1 MTTPSCVLLQS
12 MRRIL
17 LTNSVPPPR
26 LEIVSPYTDTT
37 ASEVPPSQP
46 LYSKKQLDMR
56 RKYEILQYKDN
67 GVVNGKQTKKVLYT
81 NLMNNNRNRYTI
93 SVPENNGVTVYST
106 NACPDDEKI
115 GVPTTSS
122 GVPGPTEMIYYEP
135 DVPLYMFGYQK
146 NDYAILP
153 KVIDK
158 NNIAQIIS
166 NTNIPINIDELTN
179 IFTMIFNEHTPQGDQ
194 SINIT
199 IPMLIN
205 LTGSTTDIYES
216 VKVMISDY
224 IVQILQ
230 GIQEINVDN
239 MEIFLDN
246 NEIIINDFDENGNFE
261 INQEVIANIIYN
273 FPIIPEGTMSVNIQP
288 IFTIING
295 VINQISVLANP
306 DGNNEFN
313 VDLS

>member
-1 MTTPSCVLLQS
+1 

-67 GVVNGKQTKKVLYT
+67 GVINGKRTKKVLYT

-106 NACPDDEKI
+106 NACPDDDKI
-115 GVPTTSS
+115 AVPTTSS

-153 KVIDK
+153 KVLDK
-158 NNIAQIIS
+158 SNIAQIIS
-166 NTNIPINIDELTN
+166 NTNIPININQLTH
-179 IFTMIFNEHTPQGDQ
+179 IFTMIFNEYTPQGDQ
-194 SINIT
+194 SINIS

-205 LTGSTTDIYES
+205 IIGSTTDIDSS

-230 GIQEINVDN
+230 AVQEINVDN

>member
-1 MTTPSCVLLQS
+1 

-67 GVVNGKQTKKVLYT
+67 GVINGKRTKKVLYT

-106 NACPDDEKI
+106 NACPDDDKI
-115 GVPTTSS
+115 AVPTTSS

-153 KVIDK
+153 KVLDK
-158 NNIAQIIS
+158 SNIAQIIS
-166 NTNIPINIDELTN
+166 NTNIPININQLTH
-179 IFTMIFNEHTPQGDQ
+179 IFTMIFNEYTPQGDQ
-194 SINIT
+194 SINIS

-205 LTGSTTDIYES
+205 IIGSTTDIDSS

-230 GIQEINVDN
+230 AVQEINVDN

-261 INQEVIANIIYN
+261 INQEVIANIIY
-273 FPIIPEGTMSVNIQP
+273 QK
-288 IFTIING
+288 
-295 VINQISVLANP
+295 VL
-306 DGNNEFN
+306 
-313 VDLS
+313 

>member
-1 MTTPSCVLLQS
+1 

-37 ASEVPPSQP
+37 ASETPPSQP
-46 LYSKKQLDMR
+46 LHSKKQLDMR

-67 GVVNGKQTKKVLYT
+67 GVVNGKRTKKVLYT

-93 SVPENNGVTVYST
+93 SVPEDNGVTVYST
-106 NACPDDEKI
+106 NACPDDDKI
-115 GVPTTSS
+115 AVPTTSS

-158 NNIAQIIS
+158 DKIAQIIS
-166 NTNIPINIDELTN
+166 NTNIPINIDGLTH
-179 IFTMIFNEHTPQGDQ
+179 IFTMIFNEYTTQGDQ
-194 SINIT
+194 SINVT

-205 LTGSTTDIYES
+205 IIGNTTNIDSS
-216 VKVMISDY
+216 VNVVVSDY

-230 GIQEINVDN
+230 GTQEINVDN

-246 NEIIINDFDENGNFE
+246 NEIIIDDFDENGNFE

-273 FPIIPEGTMSVNIQP
+273 LQIIPEGTMSVNIQP

-313 VDLS
+313 IDLS

>member
-67 GVVNGKQTKKVLYT
+67 GVVNGKRTKKVLYT

-106 NACPDDEKI
+106 NACPDDDKI
-115 GVPTTSS
+115 AVPTTSS
-122 GVPGPTEMIYYEP
+122 GVPGPTEMLYYEP
-135 DVPLYMFGYQK
+135 NVPLYMFGYQT

-153 KVIDK
+153 KTSDK
-158 NNIAQIIS
+158 SNIAQIIS
-166 NTNIPINIDELTN
+166 NTNIPISINELTN
-179 IFTMIFNEHTPQGDQ
+179 ILTMLFDENTPQGNQ
-194 SINIT
+194 SIEIT
-199 IPMLIN
+199 IPISMN
-205 LTGSTTDIYES
+205 VSGSTSDVDS
-216 VKVMISDY
+216 DVKVIINDF
-224 IVQILQ
+224 IVKILQ
-230 GIQEINVDN
+230 GIQEINPSDI
-239 MEIFLDN
+239 EIFLDN
-246 NEIIINDFDENGNFE
+246 NEFDIDEFDENGKFE
-261 INQEVIANIIYN
+261 INQDIIANIKYN
-273 FPIIPEGTMSVNIQP
+273 FQLISESTMSVNVQL
-288 IFTIING
+288 
-295 VINQISVLANP
+295 VL
-306 DGNNEFN
+306 
-313 VDLS
+313 L

>member
-37 ASEVPPSQP
+37 ASETPPSQP
-46 LYSKKQLDMR
+46 LHSKKQLDMR

-67 GVVNGKQTKKVLYT
+67 GVVNGKRTKKVLYT

-93 SVPENNGVTVYST
+93 SVPEDNGVTVYST
-106 NACPDDEKI
+106 NACPDDDKI
-115 GVPTTSS
+115 AVPTTSS

-158 NNIAQIIS
+158 DKIAQIIS
-166 NTNIPINIDELTN
+166 NTNIPINIDGLTH
-179 IFTMIFNEHTPQGDQ
+179 IFTMIFNEYTTQGDQ
-194 SINIT
+194 SINVT

-205 LTGSTTDIYES
+205 IIGNTTNIDSS
-216 VKVMISDY
+216 VNVVVSDY

-230 GIQEINVDN
+230 GTQEINVDN

-246 NEIIINDFDENGNFE
+246 NEIIIDDFDENGNFE

-273 FPIIPEGTMSVNIQP
+273 LQIIPEGTMSVNIQP

-313 VDLS
+313 IDLS

>member
-67 GVVNGKQTKKVLYT
+67 GVVNGKRTKKVLYT

-106 NACPDDEKI
+106 NACPDDDKI
-115 GVPTTSS
+115 AVPTTSS

-135 DVPLYMFGYQK
+135 DVPLYMFGYQT

-153 KVIDK
+153 KTSDK
-158 NNIAQIIS
+158 SNIAQIIS
-166 NTNIPINIDELTN
+166 K
-179 IFTMIFNEHTPQGDQ
+179 H
-194 SINIT
+194 
-199 IPMLIN
+199 
-205 LTGSTTDIYES
+205 
-216 VKVMISDY
+216 
-224 IVQILQ
+224 
-230 GIQEINVDN
+230 
-239 MEIFLDN
+239 
-246 NEIIINDFDENGNFE
+246 
-261 INQEVIANIIYN
+261 
-273 FPIIPEGTMSVNIQP
+273 
-288 IFTIING
+288 
-295 VINQISVLANP
+295 
-306 DGNNEFN
+306 
-313 VDLS
+313 

>member
-67 GVVNGKQTKKVLYT
+67 GVINGKRTKKVLYT

-106 NACPDDEKI
+106 NACPDDDKI
-115 GVPTTSS
+115 AVPTTSS

-153 KVIDK
+153 KVLDK
-158 NNIAQIIS
+158 SNIAQIIS
-166 NTNIPINIDELTN
+166 NTNIPININQLTH
-179 IFTMIFNEHTPQGDQ
+179 IFTMIFNEYTPQGDQ
-194 SINIT
+194 SINIS

-205 LTGSTTDIYES
+205 IIGSTTDIDSS

-230 GIQEINVDN
+230 AVQEINVDN

>member
-67 GVVNGKQTKKVLYT
+67 GVVNGKRTKKVLYT

-106 NACPDDEKI
+106 NACPDDDKI
-115 GVPTTSS
+115 AVPTTSS
-122 GVPGPTEMIYYEP
+122 GVPGPTEMLYYEP
-135 DVPLYMFGYQK
+135 NVPLYMFGYQT

-153 KVIDK
+153 KTSDK
-158 NNIAQIIS
+158 SNIAQIIS
-166 NTNIPINIDELTN
+166 NTNIPISINELTN
-179 IFTMIFNEHTPQGDQ
+179 ILTMLFDENTPQGNQ
-194 SINIT
+194 SIEIT
-199 IPMLIN
+199 IPISMN
-205 LTGSTTDIYES
+205 VSGSTSDVDS
-216 VKVMISDY
+216 DVKVIINDF
-224 IVQILQ
+224 IVKILQ
-230 GIQEINVDN
+230 GIQEINPSDI
-239 MEIFLDN
+239 EIFLDN
-246 NEIIINDFDENGNFE
+246 NEFDIDEFDENGKFE
-261 INQEVIANIIYN
+261 INQDIIANIKYN
-273 FPIIPEGTMSVNIQP
+273 FQLISESTMSVNVQP
-288 IFTIING
+288 SLTIING
-295 VINQISVLANP
+295 IIDELSLVANP
-306 DGNNEFN
+306 DGNNQFD
-313 VDLS
+313 VKLS